1 MVSACIKKDDSVNKD
16 MGSSL
21 SKFKDFAGEITIFI
35 LQIFFKIRQSDYF
48 LQHRFEK
55 ILKSCFKN

>member
-1 MVSACIKKDDSVNKD
+1 MVSACFKKDASVNNEV
-16 MGSSL
+16 GSSL

-35 LQIFFKIRQSDYF
+35 LQIFFKISHYHYF

-55 ILKSCFKN
+55 ILKS

>member
-1 MVSACIKKDDSVNKD
+1 MVSACFKKDDSVNKD

-35 LQIFFKIRQSDYF
+35 LQIFFKIRQ
-48 LQHRFEK
+48 
-55 ILKSCFKN
+55 